1 MPTNITLEIF
11 RYRPEAEAEAEPVF
25 QSYEIPFRKDW
36 FILDMLNYI

>member
-11 RYRPEAEAEAEPVF
+11 RYRPEAEAEPVF

-36 FILDMLNYI
+36 VILDMLNYI